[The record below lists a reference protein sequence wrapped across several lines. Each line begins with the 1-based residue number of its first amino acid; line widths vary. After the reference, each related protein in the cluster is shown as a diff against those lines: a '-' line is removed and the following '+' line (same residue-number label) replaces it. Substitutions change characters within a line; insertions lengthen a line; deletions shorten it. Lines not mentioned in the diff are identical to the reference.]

1 MWRRGADKDGNV
13 ANFVETEQVLEAE
26 GFVASYVQVYF
37 SPAYLKWAKW
47 SQACSSIF
55 LRYCLPILY
64 LLAYF
69 SWCFRAST
77 IPNLP
82 SEIISSF
89 YICDASEGC
98 ILATFSVLK
107 EGHIQ
112 GPIQRYMVHSMK
124 PCQWSMVAPL
134 GLHESP
140 FWLV

>member
-1 MWRRGADKDGNV
+1 MAGTRMWRRGADKDGNV

-69 SWCFRAST
+69 S
-77 IPNLP
+77 
-82 SEIISSF
+82 
-89 YICDASEGC
+89 
-98 ILATFSVLK
+98 
-107 EGHIQ
+107 
-112 GPIQRYMVHSMK
+112 
-124 PCQWSMVAPL
+124 
-134 GLHESP
+134 
-140 FWLV
+140 